1 MEPVIDR
8 ATGLPIG
15 PEIDTTPALR
25 PQRVRLEGDHVEL
38 VPLEPAHAGELYAD
52 AHGPD
57 KDRLWLYLYEAPFP
71 DRAAFLRHIEEKSRS
86 QDPLF
91 FAIIDKKTGRARG
104 YATLMRIE
112 PQHRVI
118 EVGNILFT
126 PAMQRSIAATESMY
140 LLARYVFDTLH
151 YRRYEWK
158 CNDLNAP
165 SKRAAQRLGFSF
177 EGIFRQHVIVKGRN
191 RDTAWYAMLD
201 SEWPQR
207 KRAFEL
213 WLSPENFD
221 AEGGQKTSLSVLNGA
236 GSS

>member
-15 PEIDTTPALR
+15 PEVDTTPALR
-25 PQRVRLEGDHVEL
+25 PQRVRLEGAHVEL
-38 VPLEPAHAGELYAD
+38 VPLEPAHADQLYED

-71 DRAAFLRHIEEKSRS
+71 DRASFQRHIEDKSRS

-91 FAIIDKKTGRARG
+91 FALIDKKTGNAQG

-112 PQHRVI
+112 PLHRVI

-126 PAMQRSIAATESMY
+126 PAMQRSIAATETMY
-140 LLARYVFDTLH
+140 LLARYVFDTLR

-221 AEGGQKTSLSVLNGA
+221 ADGRQKTSLSVLNGA

>member
-1 MEPVIDR
+1 MEPVIDQ

-15 PEIDTTPALR
+15 PAVDATPAQR
-25 PQRVRLEGDHVEL
+25 PQRLRLEGEHVVL
-38 VPLEPAHAGELYAD
+38 VPLEPSHADDLYDD

-57 KDRLWLYLYEAPFP
+57 KERLWLYLFEGPFA
-71 DRAAFLRHIEEKSRS
+71 DRAAFKRHIEEKSRS
-86 QDPLF
+86 QDPMF
-91 FAIIDKKTGRARG
+91 YAVIDKKSGKAQG

-112 PQHRVI
+112 PAHRVI

-126 PAMQRSIAATESMY
+126 PPMQRSIGATETMY
-140 LLARYVFDTLH
+140 LLARYVFDDLH

-177 EGIFRQHVIVKGRN
+177 EGIFRQAVIVKGRN

-201 SEWPQR
+201 SEWPLR
-207 KRAFEL
+207 KRAFEQ
-213 WLSPENFD
+213 WLSPANFD
-221 AEGGQKTSLSVLNGA
+221 ANGQQKTSLSVLNGA